1 VSLHFSGITREETVV
16 WVEAL
21 ETYAN
26 TNIYIY
32 IYIYIYAH
40 FFIYK
45 EKNFIA
51 HSSVS

>member
-32 IYIYIYAH
+32 IYTYIYMPI
-40 FFIYK
+40 FLFIK
-45 EKNFIA
+45 KRILLLT
-51 HSSVS
+51 VR